1 LLDTEKPFI
10 QKPTEKPIDQ
20 QISDLVRQGI
30 NLGMKLAKQNS
41 TQTAGMRAADE
52 GNEDGDEV
60 EVLSPRFLSISER
73 DANEK
78 VEDILGKI
86 KRKKKNLLIYFINF
100 GLIKSQYFN
109 SFDIFH
115 QSALFS
121 PSVFSLHNKGTG
133 IEGELSLPKLMKE
146 GQFTGRDQ
154 QEWLDLIM
162 EASGVNEQV
171 DSMKVFRAFGIS
183 S

>member
-1 LLDTEKPFI
+1 LDTLRKLLDTEKPFI
-10 QKPTEKPIDQ
+10 QKPKEKPIDQ

-78 VEDILGKI
+78 VEDILGK
-86 KRKKKNLLIYFINF
+86 KNFFVKICI
-100 GLIKSQYFN
+100 SRHC
-109 SFDIFH
+109 SPRRC
-115 QSALFS
+115 SASTTRGRAL
-121 PSVFSLHNKGTG
+121 KG
-133 IEGELSLPKLMKE
+133 S
-146 GQFTGRDQ
+146 
-154 QEWLDLIM
+154 
-162 EASGVNEQV
+162 
-171 DSMKVFRAFGIS
+171 
-183 S
+183 